1 MNDSIGLYLND
12 IGKVPL
18 LTAEDERE
26 LSRLIEEGREAQEKL
41 DAGKRSADLK
51 AKVAKAAHAK
61 DRFIRSNLRLVV
73 SIARRYPLPQGC
85 LLYTSPSPRDATLS
99 RMPSSA

>member
-26 LSRLIEEGREAQEKL
+26 LSR
-41 DAGKRSADLK
+41 DHRSW
-51 AKVAKAAHAK
+51 
-61 DRFIRSNLRLVV
+61 
-73 SIARRYPLPQGC
+73 P
-85 LLYTSPSPRDATLS
+85 
-99 RMPSSA
+99 

>member
-26 LSRLIEEGREAQEKL
+26 LSRVIEIGRDAAEQLE
-41 DAGKRSADLK
+41 AGKKGADLK
-51 AKVAKAAHAK
+51 AAVA
-61 DRFIRSNLRLVV
+61 S
-73 SIARRYPLPQGC
+73 ARTC
-85 LLYTSPSPRDATLS
+85 ASW
-99 RMPSSA
+99 